1 MFHSDS
7 WKHIL
12 KWVQT
17 WDVINLTETR
27 DKRLIRA
34 FGGVPFDF
42 DMAYLSCFA
51 SPVKMKL
58 SYKDMERDGEIGQW
72 YYITGDY
79 DQLLFSVKKQKFPE
93 SLTDLAIMSPTQ
105 MRIRL
110 SHLSLKKL
118 EYFGSRC
125 RSKLP
130 ETLTKLDIS
139 EVSGGILKKF
149 PVGLKCLK
157 IGAIDFKVSSNS
169 STYCIDLTRYIYLKK
184 FVTLNT
190 SHAEYKFPDS
200 ITSIRCW
207 TTLSQQVPNWRK
219 ARVYNIIC
227 RVPPRFS
234 SRTYV
239 TIPPYV
245 ENVSI
250 VASSRHFFYNKA
262 LKMVQFNEEFFQ
274 HHRYDIVDIL
284 KVCET
289 VTYVGE
295 RPINIFGDILNVKS
309 LTIKDFNRA
318 VYNRLTLDLT
328 IFTQLE
334 SLEVYCH
341 RTSQQYGSK
350 WVLPATL
357 TTLHCDT
364 TRLAQGLFQIP
375 QGISE
380 FRGYCHIQEVHK
392 IMSTLREIDNY
403 CIYTTWNHAL
413 DQYEHYYEGE
423 GRFTIV
429 TDKRKF
435 EVIKN

>member
-1 MFHSDS
+1 
-7 WKHIL
+7 
-12 KWVQT
+12 
-17 WDVINLTETR
+17 
-27 DKRLIRA
+27 
-34 FGGVPFDF
+34 
-42 DMAYLSCFA
+42 
-51 SPVKMKL
+51 
-58 SYKDMERDGEIGQW
+58 
-72 YYITGDY
+72 
-79 DQLLFSVKKQKFPE
+79 
-93 SLTDLAIMSPTQ
+93 
-105 MRIRL
+105 
-110 SHLSLKKL
+110 
-118 EYFGSRC
+118 
-125 RSKLP
+125 
-130 ETLTKLDIS
+130 
-139 EVSGGILKKF
+139 
-149 PVGLKCLK
+149 
-157 IGAIDFKVSSNS
+157 
-169 STYCIDLTRYIYLKK
+169 
-184 FVTLNT
+184 
-190 SHAEYKFPDS
+190 
-200 ITSIRCW
+200 
-207 TTLSQQVPNWRK
+207 
-219 ARVYNIIC
+219 
-227 RVPPRFS
+227 
-234 SRTYV
+234 
-239 TIPPYV
+239 
-245 ENVSI
+245 
-250 VASSRHFFYNKA
+250 
-262 LKMVQFNEEFFQ
+262 MVQFNEEFFQ

-375 QGISE
+375 QGINE

-429 TDKRKF
+429 TDKRQF